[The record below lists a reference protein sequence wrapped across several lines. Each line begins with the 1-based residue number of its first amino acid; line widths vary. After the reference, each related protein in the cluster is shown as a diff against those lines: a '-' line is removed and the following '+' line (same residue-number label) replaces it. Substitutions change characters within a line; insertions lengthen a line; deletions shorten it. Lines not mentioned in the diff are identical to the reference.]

1 MLARAPSFKEA
12 RCDQVAALIWSM
24 PNVQSTPGLLLNH
37 QTLSAFIRSV
47 ADLLRGDY
55 KQPDYGKVIL
65 PPYFGQWSLWRVI
78 GKEPLPPRIGGE
90 DLRPVLGNDD

>member
-1 MLARAPSFKEA
+1 
-12 RCDQVAALIWSM
+12 M

-55 KQPDYGKVIL
+55 KQSDYGKGHSATVFRAVVIVSWLLEKSRSL
-65 PPYFGQWSLWRVI
+65 P
-78 GKEPLPPRIGGE
+78 E
-90 DLRPVLGNDD
+90 

>member
-1 MLARAPSFKEA
+1 
-12 RCDQVAALIWSM
+12 M

-55 KQPDYGKVIL
+55 KQSDYGKVIL
-65 PPYFGQWSLWRVI
+65 PFTVFRAVVICVGLLEKSRSLP
-78 GKEPLPPRIGGE
+78 E
-90 DLRPVLGNDD
+90 